1 LPIILF
7 VGALHIMV
15 TALNQMTKDYEDKF
29 HDFDGITG
37 YIIILFR
44 IGLYIYFCF
53 GAQGTYSRL
62 KKK

>member
-1 LPIILF
+1 
-7 VGALHIMV
+7 MV